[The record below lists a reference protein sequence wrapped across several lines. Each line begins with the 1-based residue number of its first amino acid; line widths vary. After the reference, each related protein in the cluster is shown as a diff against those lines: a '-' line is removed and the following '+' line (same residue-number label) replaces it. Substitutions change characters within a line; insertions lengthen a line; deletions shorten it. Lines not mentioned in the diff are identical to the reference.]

1 MPPSGLI
8 AYRSPELGKRIGSRE
23 RMGSMESM
31 ERRGSMENTERRESM
46 ENTGNMG
53 NTGTSR
59 NLGTG
64 RAAMPKPAVEN
75 VQSNSENLYE
85 MIMSKLQGQS
95 PGRAI
100 VNFINGNKG
109 NFSQSRINELIEYAK
124 GEGVDFRNLTIPT
137 AEKKEKKGL
146 FSGGRTRKMRTRKM
160 RARKGKSRRSRR

>member
-1 MPPSGLI
+1 
-8 AYRSPELGKRIGSRE
+8 
-23 RMGSMESM
+23 
-31 ERRGSMENTERRESM
+31 M

-53 NTGTSR
+53 NTGNMESRGSTGTSR

-137 AEKKEKKGL
+137 AEKTGIA
-146 FSGGRTRKMRTRKM
+146 SHGGRTRKMRTRKM

>member
-8 AYRSPELGKRIGSRE
+8 AYRSPGLGKRIGSRE

-31 ERRGSMENTERRESM
+31 E
-46 ENTGNMG
+46 NTGNMG
-53 NTGTSR
+53 NTGNMESRGSTGTSR

-100 VNFINGNKG
+100 VNFINGNKE
-109 NFSQSRINELIEYAK
+109 NFPQYRIDELIEYAIGK
-124 GEGVDFRNLTIPT
+124 GVDFSKLTIPT